1 MKVIDKVITDM
12 KVFGPVITDD
22 LDEIL
27 KLKAEI
33 KLQENKYSLLLD
45 ADQPFEILK
54 EIRLNIKHLKDNLIM
69 TEKHALTLLEI

>member
-33 KLQENKYSLLLD
+33 KLQENKYASLLND
-45 ADQPFEILK
+45 DQPLEILK
-54 EIRLNIKHLKDNLIM
+54 EIRLNIKYLKDKLTM
-69 TEKHALTLLEI
+69 MEKHALTLFN